1 MWAHS
6 RHALGLPLLDGQ
18 TPKKP
23 MMTNRQVQFCSLS
36 ITCFTIDNNNVIS
49 SSLRRIICPIH
60 LNVSFAAGGCSSW
73 IIATF
78 ASNTNVQNTSC
89 KNRKSMNFRLGWSSS
104 HKYRITIQFHTS
116 SQTSAENQSANS
128 TRRKL
133 LSEKHSAKITLVSL
147 YANLSYNLRDIEN
160 FHFIK
165 RLTSHNW
172 EAAHKFWVLF
182 LFCNILLHLS
192 FHLI

>member
-1 MWAHS
+1 MFYDKVDISLKLEWGTTLVHVVC
-6 RHALGLPLLDGQ
+6 LGLASARR
-18 TPKKP
+18 TNAEKKP

-116 SQTSAENQSANS
+116 SQTSAEINWRIALGGNYSA
-128 TRRKL
+128 
-133 LSEKHSAKITLVSL
+133 
-147 YANLSYNLRDIEN
+147 
-160 FHFIK
+160 
-165 RLTSHNW
+165 
-172 EAAHKFWVLF
+172 
-182 LFCNILLHLS
+182 
-192 FHLI
+192 

>member
-1 MWAHS
+1 MFYDKVDISLKLEWRTTLVHVVC
-6 RHALGLPLLDGQ
+6 LGLASARR
-18 TPKKP
+18 TNAEKKP

-89 KNRKSMNFRLGWSSS
+89 KNRKSMNFWLGWSSS
-104 HKYRITIQFHTS
+104 HKYRITVQFHTS
-116 SQTSAENQSANS
+116 SQTSAEINWRIALGGNYSAKS
-128 TRRKL
+128 TRRK
-133 LSEKHSAKITLVSL
+133 
-147 YANLSYNLRDIEN
+147 
-160 FHFIK
+160 
-165 RLTSHNW
+165 
-172 EAAHKFWVLF
+172 
-182 LFCNILLHLS
+182 
-192 FHLI
+192 